1 MPAIHT
7 VADLRARARR
17 RLPRP
22 IFDFIDGGGGE
33 EYSVRR
39 NQEAFAEVRLLTRVL
54 EPCRTRDLS
63 TNFLGTRYAAPF
75 GVSPMGLGNLAWPGT
90 DEALVR
96 ATAKAGIPYS
106 LSTAGSTTVERVA
119 ELGGHCAWFQLYLPK
134 DFELS
139 TSLLRRADAAGVRTL
154 LFTVDASQPGR
165 RLRDR
170 RSGFGQPLLATP
182 RSILSYALHP
192 GWSLATLAA
201 GIPTMANLATG
212 AGDFEGAQAAQQFMA
227 SIMHAKLDW
236 ESLDQIRALWPHK
249 LIVKGVLD
257 PLDARRI
264 ADAGVDAVMVSN
276 HGGRQLGSAAS
287 PLDVLPA
294 IRAEVGPDYPLV
306 LDSGVRSGEDVVK
319 ALILGANFVLLGRPW
334 LYATAALG
342 ATEGA
347 ACVTEM
353 LKSEL
358 DNAMSQLGC
367 ANIAD
372 LTRERLWRG

>member
-1 MPAIHT
+1 MHT

-39 NQEAFAEVRLLTRVL
+39 NEAAFAETRLLTRVL
-54 EPCRTRDLS
+54 EPCRTRDLA
-63 TNFLGTRYAAPF
+63 TNFLGTMYAAPF

-119 ELGGHCAWFQLYLPK
+119 ELGGDCAWFQLYLPQ

-139 TSLLRRADAAGVRTL
+139 KKLMKRAENAGVKTL

-170 RSGFGQPLLATP
+170 RSGFGQPLWNNS
-182 RSILSYALHP
+182 RSVLSYAVHP
-192 GWSLATLAA
+192 GWSLSTLAA
-201 GIPTMANLATG
+201 GTPTMANLTSG
-212 AGDFEGAQAAQQFMA
+212 AGDFEGTQAAMQFMG
-227 SIMHAKLDW
+227 SIMNAKLDW

-257 PLDARRI
+257 PRDARRI
-264 ADAGVDAVMVSN
+264 ANAGVDAVMVSN
-276 HGGRQLGSAAS
+276 HGGRQFGSGVS
-287 PLDVLPA
+287 SLDVLPA

-306 LDSGVRSGEDVVK
+306 LDSGVRSGEDVAK
-319 ALILGANFVLLGRPW
+319 ALIKGANFVLLGRPW

-342 ATEGA
+342 ATDGA
-347 ACVTEM
+347 ACIVQM
-353 LKSEL
+353 LCAEL

-367 ANIAD
+367 AKISE
-372 LTRERLWRG
+372 LTNELLWKG

>member
-1 MPAIHT
+1 VSDIHT
-7 VADLRARARR
+7 VADLRALARR
-17 RLPRP
+17 RLPHP

-33 EYSVRR
+33 EYSVCR
-39 NQEAFAEVRLLTRVL
+39 NMEAFAETKLLTRVL

-63 TNFLGTRYAAPF
+63 TNFLGTEYKAPF
-75 GVSPMGLGNLAWPGT
+75 GVCPMGLGNLAWPGT

-119 ELGGHCAWFQLYLPK
+119 ELGGDCAWFQLYLPQ

-139 TSLLRRADAAGVRTL
+139 KKLMRRAENAGVKTL

-170 RSGFGQPLLATP
+170 RSGFGQPLWNNL
-182 RSILSYALHP
+182 RSVLSYALHP
-192 GWSLATLAA
+192 GWSLSTLVA
-201 GIPTMANLATG
+201 GTPTMANLTSG
-212 AGDFEGAQAAQQFMA
+212 AGDFEGAQAAMQFMG
-227 SIMHAKLDW
+227 SIMNAKLDW

-249 LIVKGVLD
+249 LIVKGVLH
-257 PLDARRI
+257 PRDARRI
-264 ADAGVDAVMVSN
+264 ANAGVDAVMVSN
-276 HGGRQLGSAAS
+276 HGGRQFGSVAS
-287 PLDVLPA
+287 SLDVLPA

-306 LDSGVRSGEDVVK
+306 LDSGVRSGEDVAK
-319 ALILGANFVLLGRPW
+319 ALIMGANFVLLGRPW

-342 ATEGA
+342 PGAGA
-347 ACVTEM
+347 AKVIEI
-353 LKSEL
+353 LRGEL

-367 ANIAD
+367 ASIAELTND
-372 LTRERLWRG
+372 LLWRS